1 MGSHC
6 QSRQQHLTITIQYS
20 DKMFIEDEADAVFN
34 EIRNQ
39 RKDSDDKEE
48 EITTNDPVT
57 PAVRETK
64 VASPGP
70 APMITIKV
78 DVLSDSMELE
88 EPVSPPACHPSE
100 GPPLLFSSQSIEDLA
115 AVIVKENRGEK
126 EEKEEEDIPRS
137 GATKSVVAAATSS
150 KAVPALIPLTVS
162 EFGGELPA
170 SSPSTLHMSGD
181 GVYTTDSYYRNFGP
195 RLTTSTTSSGARVST
210 PPPPPPPLQPSVIK
224 KLPVSTAA
232 PMPAKKRSV
241 IKSKPALAED
251 KEKQE
256 NILREFY
263 KKSNLIS
270 EAQKTI

>member
-1 MGSHC
+1 MGVSHC
-6 QSRQQHLTITIQYS
+6 QSRQQHLTITITIQYS

-64 VASPGP
+64 AASPGP

-78 DVLSDSMELE
+78 DVLSDSIELE

-115 AVIVKENRGEK
+115 AVIVKENRGE
-126 EEKEEEDIPRS
+126 DIPKS

-150 KAVPALIPLTVS
+150 KAVPS
-162 EFGGELPA
+162 
-170 SSPSTLHMSGD
+170 
-181 GVYTTDSYYRNFGP
+181 
-195 RLTTSTTSSGARVST
+195 
-210 PPPPPPPLQPSVIK
+210 
-224 KLPVSTAA
+224 
-232 PMPAKKRSV
+232 
-241 IKSKPALAED
+241 
-251 KEKQE
+251 
-256 NILREFY
+256 
-263 KKSNLIS
+263 
-270 EAQKTI
+270 

>member
-64 VASPGP
+64 AASPGP

-78 DVLSDSMELE
+78 DVLSDSIE
-88 EPVSPPACHPSE
+88 
-100 GPPLLFSSQSIEDLA
+100 PLLFSSQSIEDLA

-126 EEKEEEDIPRS
+126 EEEEEDIP
-137 GATKSVVAAATSS
+137 KS
-150 KAVPALIPLTVS
+150 
-162 EFGGELPA
+162 
-170 SSPSTLHMSGD
+170 
-181 GVYTTDSYYRNFGP
+181 
-195 RLTTSTTSSGARVST
+195 
-210 PPPPPPPLQPSVIK
+210 
-224 KLPVSTAA
+224 
-232 PMPAKKRSV
+232 
-241 IKSKPALAED
+241 
-251 KEKQE
+251 
-256 NILREFY
+256 
-263 KKSNLIS
+263 
-270 EAQKTI
+270 